1 MKKLLLLSLTILL
14 FIPLISFS
22 QESDDAQSKIN
33 NTYVEGF
40 FNNTQEKVKIRG
52 LLKDDGTVTGYGDKQ
67 ISIQF
72 MPYDDYIRRQ
82 ETYVNVEIKTPS
94 GELKVIEFVKL
105 KNGNFYFTDWV
116 QKKQSELKKILVVNG
131 VYKFSITKGFN
142 WEFELTLKNI

>member
-1 MKKLLLLSLTILL
+1 M
-14 FIPLISFS
+14 
-22 QESDDAQSKIN
+22 A
-33 NTYVEGF
+33 
-40 FNNTQEKVKIRG
+40 
-52 LLKDDGTVTGYGDKQ
+52 
-67 ISIQF
+67 
-72 MPYDDYIRRQ
+72 YDDYIMRQ

-142 WEFELTLKNI
+142 WEFELTLKNL

>member
-1 MKKLLLLSLTILL
+1 MKKIILL
-14 FIPLISFS
+14 FLIFIPLISFS

-33 NTYVEGF
+33 DTYVEGF

-94 GELKVIEFVKL
+94 GKLEVIEFVKL
-105 KNGNFYFTDWV
+105 ENGNLYFTDWHSV
-116 QKKQSELKKILVVNG
+116 KKQTELKKVLVVNG

>member
-1 MKKLLLLSLTILL
+1 MKKLLLLFLTILL

-40 FNNTQEKVKIRG
+40 FNSALEKVKIRG
-52 LLKDDGTVTGYGDKQ
+52 LLKDDGTITGYGDNQ

-72 MPYDDYIRRQ
+72 MAYDDYIMRQ

-142 WEFELTLKNI
+142 WEFELTLKNL